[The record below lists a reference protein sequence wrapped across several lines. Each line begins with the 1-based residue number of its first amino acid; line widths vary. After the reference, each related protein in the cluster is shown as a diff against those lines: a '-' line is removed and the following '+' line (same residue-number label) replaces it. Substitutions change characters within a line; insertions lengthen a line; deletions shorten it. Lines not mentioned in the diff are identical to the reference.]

1 MLTKESVTMTAEEK
15 FINNIRAYL
24 IEENGEE
31 FLELTEEEQN
41 NLILAT
47 IHSYIEKMNIQNYI
61 EKNEK

>member
-1 MLTKESVTMTAEEK
+1 MTAEEK
-15 FINNIRAYL
+15 MLKAVRDYL
-24 IEENGEE
+24 IEENEEE

-61 EKNEK
+61 DKTKSER

>member
-1 MLTKESVTMTAEEK
+1 MTAEEK

>member
-1 MLTKESVTMTAEEK
+1 MTAEEK
-15 FINNIRAYL
+15 MLQSIRNYL

-47 IHSYIEKMNIQNYI
+47 VHSYIEKTNIQDYI
-61 EKNEK
+61 EKTKNEK